1 MRKNEKERDRDE
13 SGTKNERVRLIKRV
27 TETGYGRRE
36 RVTDTETRRER
47 GIGKDLILSRQ

>member
-1 MRKNEKERDRDE
+1 MTKNEKERDRDE